1 MKIWSRREV
10 LVAGAAAAVV
20 AACGG
25 DDGATADATVTST
38 STAAPADTTV
48 ASTAT
53 TASAGGSTILTAAD
67 FDGLATCALTPEQTA
82 GPFPLDEQFVRRDIT
97 EGHPGHPLRL
107 GLRVVDASCAPVGG
121 AAVEV
126 WHADATGDYSAFADN
141 GGGKDEAEGTTFL
154 RGTQTAGEDG
164 IVEFATVY
172 PGWYPGRAVHVHVR
186 VHQDDTVV
194 LTSQVYFD
202 EAYTEEVF
210 TADPYVEFGPPD
222 TSWAADGI
230 AGDPLAEGTALS
242 LSAEGEGTLG
252 LLNLGVALSPRGGE
266 GLDHRRIEV
275 RAAARHLVR
284 VQFDAVAVGQV
295 EPDAVGQAACPCP

>member
-38 STAAPADTTV
+38 STTTPAADTTV
-48 ASTAT
+48 ASTDT
-53 TASAGGSTILTAAD
+53 TASAGGSTILSAAD

-172 PGWYPGRAVHVHVR
+172 PGWYPGRAVHIHVKVHVGGDE
-186 VHQDDTVV
+186 VHTGQLFFRDAFTDA
-194 LTSQVYFD
+194 VYKR
-202 EAYTEEVF
+202 A
-210 TADPYVEFGPPD
+210 PYKARGER
-222 TSWAADGI
+222 SMRN
-230 AGDPLAEGTALS
+230 AGDSIYGSGGSRSLLAMTTVGKGYVGAIDM
-242 LSAEGEGTLG
+242 
-252 LLNLGVALSPRGGE
+252 GV
-266 GLDHRRIEV
+266 RRS
-275 RAAARHLVR
+275 
-284 VQFDAVAVGQV
+284 
-295 EPDAVGQAACPCP
+295 